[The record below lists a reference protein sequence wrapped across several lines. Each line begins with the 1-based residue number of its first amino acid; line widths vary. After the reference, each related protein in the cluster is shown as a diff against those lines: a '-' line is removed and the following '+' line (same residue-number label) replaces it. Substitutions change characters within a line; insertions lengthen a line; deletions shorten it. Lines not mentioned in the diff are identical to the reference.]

1 MAELAHTAA
10 SEDEEANVMSEGT
23 RKLVTL
29 AVMLSAIMVLLD
41 MTIANVAL
49 PHMMGA
55 LGVTS
60 DQVTWVLTSY
70 SMAESDLY
78 STGQFSGA
86 EVRYTSFTIDFSQW
100 LYHYVCVMWPSR

>member
-1 MAELAHTAA
+1 MAIESQGAVCAKSDNTVVESQVL
-10 SEDEEANVMSEGT
+10 SEGS

-60 DQVTWVLTSY
+60 DQIRSLGY
-70 SMAESDLY
+70 
-78 STGQFSGA
+78 
-86 EVRYTSFTIDFSQW
+86 
-100 LYHYVCVMWPSR
+100 